1 MGCLHFVFFFF
12 SFWRFLFSVSKIDH
26 LFVKRNIF
34 YVVQPRKA
42 NKRRRIIEKLSKL
55 TVASSWLVDRP
66 NSTCHVFRVYVI
78 WNRLVVFTNH
88 TSRGHKRVKSTNPA
102 IEYKNSLDPFRATHA
117 TQYSYLTRTCISVLA
132 SRTTFLSL
140 LVTLFSVSV
149 FLGARRDV
157 LYSREREKENSGN
170 VAWLTR

>member
-1 MGCLHFVFFFF
+1 MMKNWLKNCRNLPWLLHGLSIGLTRRVTCFVCT
-12 SFWRFLFSVSKIDH
+12 SFGIVSW
-26 LFVKRNIF
+26 
-34 YVVQPRKA
+34 YS
-42 NKRRRIIEKLSKL
+42 RI
-55 TVASSWLVDRP
+55 TRP
-66 NSTCHVFRVYVI
+66 ED
-78 WNRLVVFTNH
+78 TNE
-88 TSRGHKRVKSTNPA
+88 TRVKSTNPT

-117 TQYSYLTRTCISVLA
+117 TRYSYLARTCISVLA